1 MYNFDM
7 LANAQNP
14 ARSSFF
20 WLSRI
25 LIAVVLFWNLQAAI
39 LFITAPQDY
48 SAAFEL
54 TDIPGETA
62 VIGFGILFLMWQVP
76 YLFALIN
83 PSRYMISLY
92 EAIFMQAIGFIA
104 ESLLYSRLLPVHSVL
119 RSSIS
124 RFIVF
129 DGIGLLLLILARG
142 LLLIKA
148 KEAS

>member
-7 LANAQNP
+7 LANAQKHT
-14 ARSSFF
+14 RRSFF

-25 LIAVVLFWNLQAAI
+25 LIAGVLFLNLQAAL

-48 SAAFEL
+48 TAAFEM
-54 TDIPGETA
+54 TGVPGEAA

-76 YLFALIN
+76 YFFALVN
-83 PSRYMISLY
+83 PSKYMISLY

-104 ESLLYSRLLPVHSVL
+104 ERLLYSHLLPVHSVL
-119 RSSIS
+119 RSSIL

-129 DGIGLLLLILARG
+129 DGIGLLLLICARC
-142 LLLIKA
+142 LLLIKR

>member
-7 LANAQNP
+7 LANAQKHTP
-14 ARSSFF
+14 RSFF

-48 SAAFEL
+48 TAAFEM
-54 TDIPGETA
+54 TGVPGEAA

-76 YLFALIN
+76 YFFALVN
-83 PSRYMISLY
+83 PSKYMISLY

-104 ESLLYSRLLPVHSVL
+104 ESFLYSRLLPVHSVL
-119 RSSIS
+119 RSSIL

-129 DGIGLLLLILARG
+129 DGIGLLLLICARC
-142 LLLIKA
+142 LLLIKR
-148 KEAS
+148 KQAS

>member
-7 LANAQNP
+7 LAKVQKHTQ
-14 ARSSFF
+14 SSFF

-25 LIAVVLFWNLQAAI
+25 LIAVVLFWNLQAAL

-48 SAAFEL
+48 AAVFEL
-54 TDIPGETA
+54 TGIPGETA

-76 YLFALIN
+76 YFFALIN
-83 PSRYMISLY
+83 PSKYMISLY

-104 ESLLYSRLLPVHSVL
+104 ESLLYSHLLPVHSVL
-119 RSSIS
+119 KRSIL

-129 DGIGLLLLILARG
+129 DGIGLLLLILARC